1 MVEREWIDCNSNFSY
16 FTHLPLPCRGTLQR
30 TLWYATFLFVN
41 NLLSVNIDAK
51 FYDVPV
57 PRIAIVE
64 YDYVAR
70 ERGELSLQKGGVV
83 TVLEQNQGWW
93 KGDLNGN
100 IGTFPANVRMLESC
114 ICF

>member
-1 MVEREWIDCNSNFSY
+1 M
-16 FTHLPLPCRGTLQR
+16 
-30 TLWYATFLFVN
+30 
-41 NLLSVNIDAK
+41 
-51 FYDVPV
+51 
-57 PRIAIVE
+57 E

-100 IGTFPANVRMLESC
+100 IGTFPANVCKNVRIVHLFLTREKATLIS
-114 ICF
+114 FFYTNKAR